1 MLVSALVL
9 AIATVSATPVQQ
21 PVTLKLSKQSKLGL
35 EKLVASTKSSIN
47 RFSTNENSE
56 PLENVQNVFYQ
67 ANVTVGNGQV
77 LTVDLDTGSS
87 DVWFRG
93 STCTSTDGSCDGAKV
108 DITDSTLKSTGKTF
122 STTYGS
128 GSVSGN
134 IYTGS
139 VGVAGA
145 VANNLPFGVS
155 TQEKGFS
162 GVADGLL
169 GLGFNSISQ
178 ISQTMGSPANWFDAL
193 GYTGSQNQFSFYL
206 SAAADGDSGEITIG
220 GVDTTKYSG
229 SISWVPLNSETY
241 WQFDVSQMTYK
252 AGTKSGNVGS
262 WFRNNAISDT
272 GTTLII
278 MNNAQADAINMGIGA
293 KPFNST
299 AGIYYIDCG
308 LAKTGAPI
316 QFSFPSFT
324 MSIPPAYYVL
334 DNGDGTCISG
344 VTRGAGFLTPTIF
357 GDILTRAYYTVYDK
371 ANNRVGF
378 AKAVHPH

>member
-1 MLVSALVL
+1 MLVSSLVL
-9 AIATVSATPVQQ
+9 AIATVSATPVHK
-21 PVTLKLSKQSKLGL
+21 PVTLKVSKQSRAGI
-35 EKLVASTKSSIN
+35 EKLFAASKASVA
-47 RFSTNENSE
+47 RFSTTTNSE
-56 PLENVQNVFYQ
+56 PLENVSNEFYK
-67 ANVTVGNGQV
+67 ASVTVGNGQV

-93 STCTSTDGSCDGAKV
+93 STCTATDGSCDGPKV

-145 VANNLPFGVS
+145 VAQNLPFGVS
-155 TQEKGFS
+155 TQEKGFD

-178 ISQTMGSPANWFDAL
+178 ISKTVGSPANWFDAL
-193 GYTGSQNQFSFYL
+193 GYTGAQNQFSFYL
-206 SAAADGDSGEITIG
+206 SAAADGDNGEITIG
-220 GVDTTKYSG
+220 GVDTSKYTG
-229 SISWVPLNSETY
+229 QINYVPLNSETY
-241 WQFDVSQMTYK
+241 WQFDASKMTYK
-252 AGTKSGNVGS
+252 AGSKSGNVGS
-262 WFRNNAISDT
+262 FLRNNAISDT

-278 MNNAQADAINMGIGA
+278 MNNAQADDINSGIGA
-293 KPFNST
+293 KSYNST

-308 LAKTGAPI
+308 IAKTGTPLE
-316 QFSFPSFT
+316 FSFPSFT
-324 MSIPPAYYVL
+324 MTIPPAYYVL

-344 VTRGAGFLTPTIF
+344 ITRGAGFLTPTIF

-371 ANNRVGF
+371 ASNRVGF
-378 AKAVHPH
+378 AQAVHA